1 MIVFL
6 KIFTGITIS
15 PSNPDP
21 KFKEAMGWKHYNG
34 SSMCK
39 GSGKNYINCHENYT
53 YSENDIFTESYHSLK
68 LNASEP
74 DPDYNFGHCVDR
86 SVIRFFECQP
96 PWRRVDIKD
105 LPICDNSMILQKYS
119 HYYFWLTTM
128 GKDELVENT
137 NCITPCSFM
146 EYKVAMA
153 IYSLLKNVALFR

>member
-34 SSMCK
+34 SSMGK

-68 LNASEP
+68 LNRFYVFWELGLLQSIELDIGMITHNFTKSMSLNFNNTLKYLIWIT
-74 DPDYNFGHCVDR
+74 DPKIQIFSQIPETFPRARIDLIKNKTTTVFLKVDN
-86 SVIRFFECQP
+86 
-96 PWRRVDIKD
+96 VDI
-105 LPICDNSMILQKYS
+105 LS
-119 HYYFWLTTM
+119 
-128 GKDELVENT
+128 
-137 NCITPCSFM
+137 
-146 EYKVAMA
+146 
-153 IYSLLKNVALFR
+153 